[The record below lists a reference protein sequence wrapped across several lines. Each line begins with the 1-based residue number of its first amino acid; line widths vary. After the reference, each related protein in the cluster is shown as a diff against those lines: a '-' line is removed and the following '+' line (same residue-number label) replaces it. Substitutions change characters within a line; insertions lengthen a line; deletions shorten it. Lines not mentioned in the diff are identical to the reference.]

1 VITVKNLSKS
11 FGELKVLRNINET
24 IEKGEKVAII
34 GPSGSGKSTFLR
46 CLNLLETPTDGEI
59 WFEGTLVNNDPKQAK
74 YDIKK
79 DTKAVIITY
88 KDAATGQ
95 IVSTEIRINVVS
107 SPVDPVEP
115 GPIGGD
121 GSAKELTAGQKAGI
135 AIGVILGVALIA
147 GAVVAVILIKKKKDG
162 ATKQASAS
170 DNADNDSNKEAGENS
185 VDKTECEAS
194 AEGAEIAEEKTEQA
208 LTEENAAENVTAD
221 TQSLTDNNDSKA
233 ETTEE
238 DSIITENDATA
249 NEATDS
255 ESPQTASEES
265 VNTVE
270 AKVAE
275 DENND

>member
-1 VITVKNLSKS
+1 MTYEQINTTGSIGKLAAEARMAYNMISLPEQIELASEYYGRLLAIEEALRARKAELGHPVRIA
-11 FGELKVLRNINET
+11 ELKLANRPDKIRYEV
-24 IEKGEKVAII
+24 GEKFDATGMVLTAIYEDGSEVALTGTNYTI
-34 GPSGSGKSTFLR
+34 
-46 CLNLLETPTDGEI
+46 TPEVI
-59 WFEGTLVNNDPKQAK
+59 A
-74 YDIKK
+74 K

-107 SPVDPVEP
+107 SPVD
-115 GPIGGD
+115 GD

-221 TQSLTDNNDSKA
+221 TQSLTEDNDSKA

-238 DSIITENDATA
+238 DSIL
-249 NEATDS
+249 
-255 ESPQTASEES
+255 
-265 VNTVE
+265 
-270 AKVAE
+270 
-275 DENND
+275 